1 MGLNLVNYLF
11 RSSGGQ
17 SDASDGKNDSDTSER
32 RKKRSSSSSTSSSS
46 HRHHRHHHKSSRS
59 SRESDTDNDVD
70 SKRRHRTKSTSQYDE
85 NDDNIYDLPK
95 MPPVPVAVPP
105 PQRYANDDIDDKKS
119 VEQLYNKV
127 TKTSSSKQASKS
139 LQTKTSGHQQHLDDD
154 DDNHNEDLYAQDSLI
169 QTTDTAPGEGQLHSE
184 AGFYEN
190 VGFEGTEV
198 AGGKSD
204 YPAFSGGSDR
214 ALKATNGF
222 TFSNDSFIT
231 VGEALDFTTSKD
243 DANAAAVGD
252 TVLPSE
258 ALYDVPRSNRRV
270 SSKLLE
276 RQQQLQQQQQL
287 NEQQLSEAIYVND
300 GFVGGVDNTYDVPRN
315 DDFVLIGE
323 VLPENYDVAR
333 TRDSL
338 STIEE
343 EHQVLNVIR

>member
-1 MGLNLVNYLF
+1 
-11 RSSGGQ
+11 
-17 SDASDGKNDSDTSER
+17 
-32 RKKRSSSSSTSSSS
+32 
-46 HRHHRHHHKSSRS
+46 
-59 SRESDTDNDVD
+59 
-70 SKRRHRTKSTSQYDE
+70 
-85 NDDNIYDLPK
+85 

-139 LQTKTSGHQQHLDDD
+139 LQTKTSGHQQQHLDDD

-222 TFSNDSFIT
+222 AFSNDSFIT